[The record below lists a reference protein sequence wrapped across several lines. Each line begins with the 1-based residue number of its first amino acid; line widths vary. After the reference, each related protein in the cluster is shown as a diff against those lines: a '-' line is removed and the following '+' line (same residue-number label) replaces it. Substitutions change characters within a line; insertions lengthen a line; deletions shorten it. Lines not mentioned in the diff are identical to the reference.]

1 MSESENSM
9 LPVGEVGSD
18 RIAGTDYSSQ
28 RTQRSQSL
36 SSVLSVISVSS
47 VVKTELSTSERTQN

>member
-1 MSESENSM
+1 MSASQIST

-18 RIAGTDYSSQ
+18 RIAGTDYPPQ

-36 SSVLSVISVSS
+36 SSVLCVSS
-47 VVKTELSTSERTQN
+47 VVKTQLSTSERTQN